1 MISGVFRR
9 IDITNLFDLP
19 FNIVHELY
27 RNAFLASQEQKEKEE
42 QEESKRKEEERRQE
56 EEYRRNNAQ
65 QRGPRQS
72 SVPMKQPMQTPPINE
87 SENKTGYASAAMD
100 DAMMSEFED
109 MLGI

>member
-27 RNAFLASQEQKEKEE
+27 RNAFLVSQEQKEKEE
-42 QEESKRKEEERRQE
+42 REERKRIEEERKQE

-72 SVPMKQPMQTPPINE
+72 SVPMKQPMQTPPE
-87 SENKTGYASAAMD
+87 SNGNHSTYID
-100 DAMMSEFED
+100 DAMMSELED
-109 MLGI
+109 VLT